1 MNFHVQG
8 EYTRKLEV
16 LASSYH
22 SIYNTEHSKIYDK
35 LHICMLLNFESF
47 KYKETFLW

>member
-22 SIYNTEHSKIYDK
+22 SIYNTEHSKIYDINRYMSLK
-35 LHICMLLNFESF
+35 FNH
-47 KYKETFLW
+47 